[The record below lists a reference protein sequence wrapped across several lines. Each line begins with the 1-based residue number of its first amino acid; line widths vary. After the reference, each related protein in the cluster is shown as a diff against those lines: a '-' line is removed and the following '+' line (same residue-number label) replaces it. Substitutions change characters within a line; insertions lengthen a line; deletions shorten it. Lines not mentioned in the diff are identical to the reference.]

1 LLSAADLLK
10 LVLSIPQQF
19 RHNSLF
25 GFAPGTGKHL
35 PVLSYAHAK
44 TFDIVREAGDSLGLL
59 CKLQGSCREVLPEG
73 DVSTSFCFFEEP
85 TRCLVP
91 AFDGSD

>member
-10 LVLSIPQQF
+10 LVLSVPQQF

-25 GFAPGTGKHL
+25 GFAPGTSKHV

-44 TFDIVREAGDSLGLL
+44 TFGIVREAGNSLSLL
-59 CKLQGSCREVLPEG
+59 CKLQGSCREVLPED
-73 DVSTSFCFFEEP
+73 DVSTSFRFFEEP
-85 TRCLVP
+85 TSL
-91 AFDGSD
+91 AS

>member
-19 RHNSLF
+19 RHDPLF
-25 GFAPGTGKHL
+25 GFAPGTGKHV

-44 TFDIVREAGDSLGLL
+44 TFDIVREAGDSLSLL

-85 TRCLVP
+85 TSL
-91 AFDGSD
+91 AS

>member
-10 LVLSIPQQF
+10 LVLSVPQQF

-25 GFAPGTGKHL
+25 GFAPGTSKHV

-44 TFDIVREAGDSLGLL
+44 TFGIVREAGNSLSLL
-59 CKLQGSCREVLPEG
+59 CKLQGSCREVLPDG
-73 DVSTSFCFFEEP
+73 DVSTSFRFFEEP
-85 TRCLVP
+85 TSL
-91 AFDGSD
+91 AS